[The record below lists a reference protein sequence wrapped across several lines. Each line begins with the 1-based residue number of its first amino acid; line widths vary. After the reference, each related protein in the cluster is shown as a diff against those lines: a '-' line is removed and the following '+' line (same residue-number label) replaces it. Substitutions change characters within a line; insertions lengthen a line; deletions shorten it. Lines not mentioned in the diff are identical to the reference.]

1 MTARHD
7 PPGKILG
14 DHGAGDIKYAAR
26 VESTVM
32 SRKGDRR
39 SGERACLRR
48 TVCQVDLSLSLSF
61 AASLFAHWIYIA
73 ILAIRNLYVILEIAE
88 YNLLDVIGNCAVIH
102 FVIVVRYEDKS

>member
-39 SGERACLRR
+39 SGERVCLWR
-48 TVCQVDLSLSLSF
+48 TVCQVDLSLFRCFSIRVLN
-61 AASLFAHWIYIA
+61 IYRHPGDKKPI
-73 ILAIRNLYVILEIAE
+73 
-88 YNLLDVIGNCAVIH
+88 YNSRDCRI
-102 FVIVVRYEDKS
+102 

>member
-32 SRKGDRR
+32 SREGDRR
-39 SGERACLRR
+39 SGERACLWR
-48 TVCQVDLSLSLSF
+48 TVCQVDLSLSF
-61 AASLFAHWIYIA
+61 AASLSLRVLNIY
-73 ILAIRNLYVILEIAE
+73 RHPGEKKPV
-88 YNLLDVIGNCAVIH
+88 YNSRDCRI
-102 FVIVVRYEDKS
+102 